1 MNIEHPIHPKKC
13 FCQILMKE
21 LKKWADKRF
30 KDDIPTVELIDH
42 ANNDKEREIISIAA
56 LLDVDDQTLCEMMGD
71 VDLPEHH
78 IIHCRENVKKMMME
92 LS

>member
-13 FCQILMKE
+13 FCQIPMKE

-30 KDDIPTVELIDH
+30 KDGIPTVELIDH
-42 ANNDKEREIISIAA
+42 ANNDEEREIISIVA

-71 VDLPEHH
+71 ADLPEHH
-78 IIHCRENVKKMMME
+78 IIHCRENVKKRIME